1 MITLQTKKQLDMN
14 RFFMHA
20 CAFLLLLEW
29 LRPLIGIT
37 NVGRLDIFVIF
48 IGICFTLSFFQ
59 TKWQIP
65 IKIITILFIIHFLYY
80 KNAFINPSW
89 LTKFFTDIYQ
99 NSSLLFQGNL
109 LDISPVF
116 PTLLFFLSFWFLSA
130 FISFWMI
137 HKKRGL
143 LFLTLTIIYI
153 TVFHNLHLYN
163 ANFAIIRTVVIGF
176 FLLSLLRIERIKEME
191 HLQNYAR
198 EISKLLRPLTIF
210 IVLSATIAYLAP
222 KFGPQWPNPMD
233 FLKFNTSEASK
244 QQDVSKIGYGL
255 DDSRLGGPFK
265 ADPTIVFTA
274 ATPNKQYW
282 RVETKDF
289 YTGKGWEVSENQK
302 KVSFKHKNDVLSW
315 YEQNTKTET
324 TKATITMQKRYPHL
338 TYPAGLVSV
347 EASSE
352 NVSYSV
358 DTFSE
363 KIYTMDGDSST
374 TLHSYKVTYEVP
386 EFSIESLKAVKM
398 NEGQETNPYFMTK
411 YTQLPESLPQR
422 VKDLASSLTKDKD
435 NRYDKVLAIE
445 NYFTD
450 HSFVYETMNVSFPAK
465 NQDYVD
471 QFLFDT
477 KSGYCNNFSTSM
489 IVLLRSA
496 GIPARWIKGYS
507 EGTLDN
513 TLVGAEGEDVYKVA
527 NDNAHSW
534 VEVYFPEYGWIPF
547 EPTKGFTNP
556 YNFINN
562 TPAPTIQ
569 NSEETNSQNAQM
581 HQRNNEAKL
590 KNLIEDT
597 EETPTK
603 KITNSKNKF
612 SWWYVFLSTIPI
624 SIIGY
629 TLFATRMKWITFFI
643 ILFYKYRKDDAVFT
657 KAYNALLKHFARI
670 GIQRGKSQT
679 FREYALHVDT
689 LYNSNDMQQ
698 LTFSYEN
705 AMYQKGQSAAEWEK
719 SVHLWEVLMKKAAS
733 PPKSND
739 FHSAI

>member
-1 MITLQTKKQLDMN
+1 
-14 RFFMHA
+14 MHA
-20 CAFLLLLEW
+20 CVFLLLLEW

-37 NVGRLDIFVIF
+37 NVGRLDIFVTF
-48 IGICFTLSFFQ
+48 IGICFALSFFQ
-59 TKWQIP
+59 TRWQIP
-65 IKIITILFIIHFLYY
+65 IKIVTVLFIIHSLYY

-89 LTKFFTDIYQ
+89 LTTFFSDMSR
-99 NSSLLFQGNL
+99 NSSLFFQGNL

-116 PTLLFFLSFWFLSA
+116 PTVLFFLSFWFLSS
-130 FISFWMI
+130 FTSFWII
-137 HKKRGL
+137 HKKRGF
-143 LFLTLTIIYI
+143 LFLVLTIIYI
-153 TVFHNLHLYN
+153 ATFHNLYLYN
-163 ANFAIIRTVVIGF
+163 ANYAIIRTVVIGF
-176 FLLSLLRIERIKEME
+176 FMLSLLQVERIKERE

-210 IVLSATIAYLAP
+210 IVFLATIAYFAP

-244 QQDVSKIGYGL
+244 EQKVSTIGYGL

-274 ATPNKQYW
+274 RTQNKHYW

-289 YTGKGWEVSENQK
+289 YTGKGWEISENSK
-302 KVSFKHKNDVLSW
+302 KISFKNKNDVVSW

-324 TKATITMQKRYPHL
+324 TEATITMQKSYPHL

-347 EASSE
+347 EASSD
-352 NVSYSV
+352 VSYSV
-358 DTFSE
+358 DPFSE
-363 KIYTMDGDSST
+363 KIYTMNEDSST
-374 TLHSYKVTYEVP
+374 TLHSYKVTYEIP
-386 EFSIESLKAVKM
+386 EFSIENLKAVKT

-422 VKDLASSLTKDKD
+422 VKDLAVNLTNDKD

-450 HSFVYETMNVSFPAK
+450 NSFTYESTNVLFPAK
-465 NQDYVD
+465 SQDYVD

-496 GIPARWIKGYS
+496 GIPARWVKGYT

-513 TLVGAEGEDVYKVA
+513 TLASAEGADVYTIT

-534 VEVYFPEYGWIPF
+534 VEVYFPGYGWIPF

-562 TPAPTIQ
+562 TPAPISQ
-569 NSEETNSQNAQM
+569 NSEANNSNNTQIQ
-581 HQRNNEAKL
+581 QRNNEARL
-590 KNLIEDT
+590 KSLIKNT
-597 EETPTK
+597 EEASTK
-603 KITNSKNKF
+603 KVTNSKTSF
-612 SWWYVFLSTIPI
+612 SWWYVFLSTILI

-629 TLFATRMKWITFFI
+629 ILFTTRMNWMTFLI
-643 ILFYKYRKDDAVFT
+643 IHFYKYRKNDAV
-657 KAYNALLKHFARI
+657 
-670 GIQRGKSQT
+670 
-679 FREYALHVDT
+679 
-689 LYNSNDMQQ
+689 
-698 LTFSYEN
+698 
-705 AMYQKGQSAAEWEK
+705 YQK
-719 SVHLWEVLMKKAAS
+719 AS
-733 PPKSND
+733 MH
-739 FHSAI
+739 F

>member
-1 MITLQTKKQLDMN
+1 MTTLQTKYKWDMS

-20 CAFLLLLEW
+20 CAFLLLLES

-37 NVGRLDIFVIF
+37 NVGRLDVFVIF

-89 LTKFFTDIYQ
+89 LTKLFYDISR

-143 LFLTLTIIYI
+143 LFLILTIIYI

-163 ANFAIIRTVVIGF
+163 ANYAIIRTVVIGF
-176 FLLSLLRIERIKEME
+176 FMLSLLRIERIKEME

-210 IVLSATIAYLAP
+210 IVLSATIAYFAP

-244 QQDVSKIGYGL
+244 KQEVSKIGYGL
-255 DDSRLGGPFK
+255 DDSQLGGPFK

-274 ATPNKQYW
+274 VTKNKQYW

-289 YTGKGWEVSENQK
+289 YTGKGWEISENQK
-302 KVSFKHKNDVLSW
+302 KVSFKNKNDVVSW
-315 YEQNTKTET
+315 YEQNTKTEKT
-324 TKATITMQKRYPHL
+324 EATITMQKSYPHL

-347 EASSE
+347 EASTD
-352 NVSYSV
+352 VSYSV
-358 DTFSE
+358 DPFSE
-363 KIYTMDGDSST
+363 KIYTMHGDSST
-374 TLHSYKVTYEVP
+374 TVNSYKVTYEIP
-386 EFSIESLKAVKM
+386 EFSIENLKAVKA
-398 NEGQETNPYFMTK
+398 NESHETNPYFMAK

-422 VKDLASSLTKDKD
+422 VRDLAVNLTNDKD
-435 NRYDKVLAIE
+435 NRYDKVLAIKD
-445 NYFTD
+445 YFTD
-450 HSFVYETMNVSFPAK
+450 NSFIYETTNVLFPAK
-465 NQDYVD
+465 KQDYVD

-496 GIPARWIKGYS
+496 GIPARWVKGYT

-513 TLVGAEGEDVYKVA
+513 TLVGAEGEDVYKIT

-534 VEVYFPEYGWIPF
+534 VEVYFPGYGWIPF

-556 YNFINN
+556 YNFTNN

-569 NSEETNSQNAQM
+569 NSEEINSQNVQT

-590 KNLIEDT
+590 KSLIEDT
-597 EETPTK
+597 EEAPTK
-603 KITNSKNKF
+603 KITNSKNGF
-612 SWWYVFLSTIPI
+612 SWWYVFLSMIPI

-629 TLFATRMKWITFFI
+629 ILFTTRMKWITFFI
-643 ILFYKYRKDDAVFT
+643 ILFYKYRKDVAVYN
-657 KAYNALLKHFARI
+657 KAYSALLKQFARI
-670 GIQRGKSQT
+670 GIPRGESQT
-679 FREYALHVDT
+679 FREYALHIDT
-689 LYNSNDMQQ
+689 LYNSADMQQ

-705 AMYQKGQSAAEWEK
+705 AIYQKGQASVEWEK
-719 SVHLWEVLMKKAAS
+719 SVHLWEILMKKAAS

>member
-1 MITLQTKKQLDMN
+1 MTTLQTKYKWDMI
-14 RFFMHA
+14 RFLLHA

-29 LRPLIGIT
+29 IRPVIGIT

-89 LTKFFTDIYQ
+89 LTKLFYDISR

-116 PTLLFFLSFWFLSA
+116 PTLLFFLSFWFLSS

-143 LFLTLTIIYI
+143 LFLILTIIYI
-153 TVFHNLHLYN
+153 TAFHNLHVYN
-163 ANFAIIRTVVIGF
+163 ANHAIIRTVVIGF
-176 FLLSLLRIERIKEME
+176 FMLSLIRIERIKESE

-198 EISKLLRPLTIF
+198 EISKLLKPLSVF
-210 IVLSATIAYLAP
+210 IVLSATIAYFAP

-233 FLKFNTSEASK
+233 FLQFNTSEASK
-244 QQDVSKIGYGL
+244 QQEVSKIGYGL

-274 ATPNKQYW
+274 ATQNKQYW

-302 KVSFKHKNDVLSW
+302 KVTFKNKNDVVSW

-324 TKATITMQKRYPHL
+324 TKATITMQKSYPHL

-347 EASSE
+347 EASSD
-352 NVSYSV
+352 VSYSV
-358 DTFSE
+358 DPFSE

-374 TLHSYKVTYEVP
+374 TLNSYKVTYEVP
-386 EFSIESLKAVKM
+386 EFSIENLKAVKT
-398 NEGQETNPYFMTK
+398 NEGQESNPYFMTK
-411 YTQLPESLPQR
+411 YTQLPEALPQR
-422 VKDLASSLTKDKD
+422 VRDLASSLTKDKD
-435 NRYDKVLAIE
+435 TRYDKVLAIE

-450 HSFVYETMNVSFPAK
+450 HSFVYETTNVSFPAQ

-496 GIPARWIKGYS
+496 GIPARWVKGYT

-513 TLVGAEGEDVYKVA
+513 TLVGAEGEDVYKIA

-534 VEVYFPEYGWIPF
+534 VEVYFPGYGWIPF

-562 TPAPTIQ
+562 TPAPTLQ

-590 KNLIEDT
+590 KSLIEDT
-597 EETPTK
+597 EETPTN
-603 KITNSKNKF
+603 KITNAKNKF

-643 ILFYKYRKDDAVFT
+643 ILYYKYRKDDAVFT
-657 KAYNALLKHFARI
+657 KAYNALLKQFARI
-670 GIQRGKSQT
+670 GIQRGESQT

-689 LYNSNDMQQ
+689 LYNSADMQQ

-705 AMYQKGQSAAEWEK
+705 AMYQKGQAAVEWKK

-739 FHSAI
+739 FHSVI

>member
-1 MITLQTKKQLDMN
+1 MMILQAKYKWDTN

-20 CAFLLLLEW
+20 CVFLLLLEW

-37 NVGRLDIFVIF
+37 NVGRLDIFVTF
-48 IGICFTLSFFQ
+48 IGICFALSFFQ
-59 TKWQIP
+59 TRWQIP
-65 IKIITILFIIHFLYY
+65 IKIVTVLFIIHSLYY

-89 LTKFFTDIYQ
+89 LTTFFSDMFR
-99 NSSLLFQGNL
+99 NSSLFFQGNL

-116 PTLLFFLSFWFLSA
+116 PTVLFFLSFWFLSS
-130 FISFWMI
+130 FTSFWII
-137 HKKRGL
+137 HKKRGF
-143 LFLTLTIIYI
+143 LFLVLTIIYI
-153 TVFHNLHLYN
+153 ATFHNLHLYN
-163 ANFAIIRTVVIGF
+163 ANYAIIRTVVIGF
-176 FLLSLLRIERIKEME
+176 FMLSLLQVERIKERE

-210 IVLSATIAYLAP
+210 IVLLATIAYFAP

-244 QQDVSKIGYGL
+244 EQQISTIGYGL

-274 ATPNKQYW
+274 RTQNKQYW

-289 YTGKGWEVSENQK
+289 YTGKGWGISENPK
-302 KVSFKHKNDVLSW
+302 KVSFKNKNDVVSW

-324 TKATITMQKRYPHL
+324 TEATITMQKSYPHL

-347 EASSE
+347 EAASD
-352 NVSYSV
+352 VSYSV
-358 DTFSE
+358 DPFSE
-363 KIYTMDGDSST
+363 KIYTMNGDSST
-374 TLHSYKVTYEVP
+374 TLHSYKVTYEIP
-386 EFSIESLKAVKM
+386 KFSIENLKAVKT

-422 VKDLASSLTKDKD
+422 VKDLAANLTNDKD

-450 HSFVYETMNVSFPAK
+450 NSFTYESTNVLFPAK
-465 NQDYVD
+465 SQDYVD

-496 GIPARWIKGYS
+496 GIPARWVKGYT

-513 TLVGAEGEDVYKVA
+513 TLASAEGEDVYTIT

-534 VEVYFPEYGWIPF
+534 VEVYFPGYGWIPF

-562 TPAPTIQ
+562 TPAPISQ
-569 NSEETNSQNAQM
+569 NSEANNSNNTQIQ
-581 HQRNNEAKL
+581 QRNNEAKL
-590 KNLIEDT
+590 KSLIENT
-597 EETPTK
+597 EEASTK
-603 KITNSKNKF
+603 KVTNSQTSF
-612 SWWYVFLSTIPI
+612 SWWYVFLSTILI
-624 SIIGY
+624 SIMGY
-629 TLFATRMKWITFFI
+629 ILFTTRMIWRTFLI
-643 ILFYKYRKDDAVFT
+643 IHFYKYRKDDAVYQ
-657 KAYNALLKHFARI
+657 KAYGALLKQFARI
-670 GIQRGKSQT
+670 GMPRGESQT
-679 FREYALHVDT
+679 FREYALHIDT
-689 LYNSNDMQQ
+689 LYNSADMQQ
-698 LTFSYEN
+698 LTASYEN
-705 AMYQKGQSAAEWEK
+705 AMYKQGQVAAEWKK

-733 PPKSND
+733 LPKSD
-739 FHSAI
+739 GFDTVI

>member
-1 MITLQTKKQLDMN
+1 MITLRTKYKWDMS
-14 RFFMHA
+14 RFFMHV

-59 TKWQIP
+59 TRWQIP
-65 IKIITILFIIHFLYY
+65 IKIVTILFIIHFLYY

-89 LTKFFTDIYQ
+89 LTKFSADISR
-99 NSSLLFQGNL
+99 NSSLFFQGNL

-143 LFLTLTIIYI
+143 LFLILTIIYI
-153 TVFHNLHLYN
+153 TIFHNLHLYN
-163 ANFAIIRTVVIGF
+163 ANYAIIRTVVIGF
-176 FLLSLLRIERIKEME
+176 FMLSLLRIERIREME
-191 HLQNYAR
+191 HLQNFAR

-210 IVLSATIAYLAP
+210 IVLSATIAYFAP

-244 QQDVSKIGYGL
+244 EQEVSKIGYGL
-255 DDSRLGGPFK
+255 DDSQLGGPFK
-265 ADPTIVFTA
+265 PDNTIIFTA
-274 ATPNKQYW
+274 QTQNKQYW

-289 YTGKGWEVSENQK
+289 YTGKGWDVSENRK
-302 KVSFKHKNDVLSW
+302 KVSFKNKNDVVSW
-315 YEQNTKTET
+315 YEPNTKTEIT
-324 TKATITMQKRYPHL
+324 EATITMQKSYPHL

-347 EASSE
+347 EASSD
-352 NVSYSV
+352 VSYSV
-358 DTFSE
+358 DPFSE
-363 KIYTMDGDSST
+363 KIYTMHGDSST
-374 TLHSYKVTYEVP
+374 TLNSYKVTYEVP
-386 EFSIESLKAVKM
+386 EFSIENLKSVKT
-398 NEGQETNPYFMTK
+398 NEGHETSPYFMTK

-422 VKDLASSLTKDKD
+422 VKDLAVNLTNDKD

-450 HSFVYETMNVSFPAK
+450 NSFVYETMNVLYPAK

-496 GIPARWIKGYS
+496 RIPARWVKGFT
-507 EGTLDN
+507 EGTLEN
-513 TLVGAEGEDVYKVA
+513 TLASTESENVYTIA
-527 NDNAHSW
+527 NNNAHSW
-534 VEVYFPEYGWIPF
+534 VEVYFPGYGWIPF

-556 YNFINN
+556 YNFTNN
-562 TPAPTIQ
+562 TPAST
-569 NSEETNSQNAQM
+569 SQNNEVNNSNNEPI

-590 KNLIEDT
+590 KSLIENT
-597 EETPTK
+597 EEASTK
-603 KITNSKNKF
+603 KITNSKNDF

-629 TLFATRMKWITFFI
+629 ILFTTKMKWITFFI
-643 ILFYKYRKDDAVFT
+643 ILFYKYRKDDAVYQ
-657 KAYNALLKHFARI
+657 KAYGTLLNQFARI
-670 GIQRGKSQT
+670 GIPRGESQT
-679 FREYALHVDT
+679 FREYALHIDT
-689 LYNSNDMQQ
+689 LYNSADMQQ

-705 AMYQKGQSAAEWEK
+705 AMYQKEQAAAEWK
-719 SVHLWEVLMKKAAS
+719 TSVHLWEVLMKKAAS
-733 PPKSND
+733 LPKSND
-739 FHSAI
+739 YDRVI

>member
-1 MITLQTKKQLDMN
+1 MITLQTKYKWDTN

-20 CAFLLLLEW
+20 CVFLLLLEW

-37 NVGRLDIFVIF
+37 NVGRLDIFVTF
-48 IGICFTLSFFQ
+48 IGICFALSFFQ
-59 TKWQIP
+59 TRWQIP
-65 IKIITILFIIHFLYY
+65 IKIVTVLFIIHSLYY

-89 LTKFFTDIYQ
+89 LTTFFSDMSR
-99 NSSLLFQGNL
+99 NSSLFFQGNL

-116 PTLLFFLSFWFLSA
+116 PTVLFFLSFWFLSS
-130 FISFWMI
+130 FTSFWII
-137 HKKRGL
+137 HKKRGF
-143 LFLTLTIIYI
+143 LFLVLTIIYI
-153 TVFHNLHLYN
+153 ATFHNLHLYN
-163 ANFAIIRTVVIGF
+163 ANYAIIRTVVIGF
-176 FLLSLLRIERIKEME
+176 FMLSLLQVERIKERE

-210 IVLSATIAYLAP
+210 IVLLATIAYFAP

-244 QQDVSKIGYGL
+244 EQKVSTIGYGL

-274 ATPNKQYW
+274 RTQNKHYW

-289 YTGKGWEVSENQK
+289 YTGKGWGISENPK
-302 KVSFKHKNDVLSW
+302 KISFKNKNDVVSW

-324 TKATITMQKRYPHL
+324 TEATITMQKSYPHL

-347 EASSE
+347 EASSD
-352 NVSYSV
+352 VSYSV
-358 DTFSE
+358 DPFSE
-363 KIYTMDGDSST
+363 KIYTMNEDSST
-374 TLHSYKVTYEVP
+374 TLHSYKVTYEIP
-386 EFSIESLKAVKM
+386 EFSIENLKAVKT
-398 NEGQETNPYFMTK
+398 NEDQETNPYFMTK

-422 VKDLASSLTKDKD
+422 VKDLAVNLTNDKD

-450 HSFVYETMNVSFPAK
+450 NSFTYESTNVLFPAK
-465 NQDYVD
+465 SQDYVD

-496 GIPARWIKGYS
+496 GIPARWVKGYT

-513 TLVGAEGEDVYKVA
+513 TLASAEGADVYTIT

-534 VEVYFPEYGWIPF
+534 VEVYFPGYGWIPF

-556 YNFINN
+556 YNVINN
-562 TPAPTIQ
+562 TPAPISQ
-569 NSEETNSQNAQM
+569 NSEANNSNNEQIQ
-581 HQRNNEAKL
+581 QRNNEAKL
-590 KNLIEDT
+590 KSLIENT
-597 EETPTK
+597 EEASTK
-603 KITNSKNKF
+603 KVTNSKTSF
-612 SWWYVFLSTIPI
+612 SWWYVFLSTILI

-629 TLFATRMKWITFFI
+629 ILFTTRMNWMTFLI
-643 ILFYKYRKDDAVFT
+643 IHFYKYRKNDAVYQ
-657 KAYNALLKHFARI
+657 KAYGALLKQFARI
-670 GIQRGKSQT
+670 GIPRSESQT
-679 FREYALHVDT
+679 FREYALHIDT
-689 LYNSNDMQQ
+689 LYNSADMQQ
-698 LTFSYEN
+698 LTASYEN
-705 AMYQKGQSAAEWEK
+705 AMYKQEQAAEEWKK

-733 PPKSND
+733 LPKSD
-739 FHSAI
+739 GFDTVI

>member
-1 MITLQTKKQLDMN
+1 MITLQTKYKWDMS

-59 TKWQIP
+59 TRWQIP
-65 IKIITILFIIHFLYY
+65 IKIVTILFIIHFLYY

-89 LTKFFTDIYQ
+89 LTKFFADISR
-99 NSSLLFQGNL
+99 NSSLFFQGDL

-116 PTLLFFLSFWFLSA
+116 PTLLFFLSFWFLSS
-130 FISFWMI
+130 FSSFWVI

-143 LFLTLTIIYI
+143 LFLAMTIIYI
-153 TVFHNLHLYN
+153 TTFHNLHLYN
-163 ANFAIIRTVVIGF
+163 ANYAIIRTVVIGF
-176 FLLSLLRIERIKEME
+176 FILSLLQIERIKKME

-198 EISKLLRPLTIF
+198 AISKLLRPLTIF
-210 IVLSATIAYLAP
+210 IVLSATIAYFAP

-244 QQDVSKIGYGL
+244 EQAVSKIGYGL
-255 DDSRLGGPFK
+255 DDSQLGGPFK
-265 ADPTIVFTA
+265 PDNTIIFTA
-274 ATPNKQYW
+274 QTQNKQYW

-289 YTGKGWEVSENQK
+289 YTGKGWDVSENRK
-302 KVSFKHKNDVLSW
+302 KVSFKNKNDVVSW
-315 YEQNTKTET
+315 YEPNTKTEIT
-324 TKATITMQKRYPHL
+324 EATITMQKSYPHL

-347 EASSE
+347 EASSD
-352 NVSYSV
+352 VSYSV
-358 DTFSE
+358 DPFSE
-363 KIYTMDGDSST
+363 KIYTMHEDSST
-374 TLHSYKVTYEVP
+374 TLNSYKVTYEVP
-386 EFSIESLKAVKM
+386 EFSIENLKSVKT
-398 NEGQETNPYFMTK
+398 NEGHETSPYFMTK

-422 VKDLASSLTKDKD
+422 VKDLAVNLTNDKD

-450 HSFVYETMNVSFPAK
+450 NSFVYETMNVLYPAK

-496 GIPARWIKGYS
+496 GIPARWVKGFT
-507 EGTLDN
+507 EGTLEN
-513 TLVGAEGEDVYKVA
+513 TLASAEGENVYTIA
-527 NDNAHSW
+527 NNNAHSW
-534 VEVYFPEYGWIPF
+534 VEVYFPGYGWIPF

-556 YNFINN
+556 YNFTNN
-562 TPAPTIQ
+562 TPAST
-569 NSEETNSQNAQM
+569 SQNNEVNNSNNEPI

-590 KNLIEDT
+590 KSLIENT
-597 EETPTK
+597 EEASTK
-603 KITNSKNKF
+603 KITNSKNDF

-629 TLFATRMKWITFFI
+629 ILFTTRMKWITFFI
-643 ILFYKYRKDDAVFT
+643 ILFYKYRKDDAVYQ
-657 KAYNALLKHFARI
+657 KAYGALLKQFARI
-670 GIQRGKSQT
+670 GIPRGESQT
-679 FREYALHVDT
+679 FREYALHIDT
-689 LYNSNDMQQ
+689 LYNSADMQQ

-705 AMYQKGQSAAEWEK
+705 AMYQKEQAAAAWK
-719 SVHLWEVLMKKAAS
+719 TSVHLWEVLMKKAAS
-733 PPKSND
+733 LPKSND
-739 FHSAI
+739 YDRVI

>member
-1 MITLQTKKQLDMN
+1 MITLQAKKQWDMT

-29 LRPLIGIT
+29 LRPLVGIT
-37 NVGRLDIFVIF
+37 NVGRLDVFVIF

-59 TKWQIP
+59 IKWQIP
-65 IKIITILFIIHFLYY
+65 IKIVTILFIIHFLYY

-89 LTKFFTDIYQ
+89 LTKFFTDISR

-143 LFLTLTIIYI
+143 LFLILTIIYI
-153 TVFHNLHLYN
+153 TIFHNLHLYN
-163 ANFAIIRTVVIGF
+163 ANYAIIRTVVIGF
-176 FLLSLLRIERIKEME
+176 FMLSLLRIERIKEME
-191 HLQNYAR
+191 HLQNFAR

-210 IVLSATIAYLAP
+210 IVLSATIAYFAP

-244 QQDVSKIGYGL
+244 KQEVSKIGYGL

-274 ATPNKQYW
+274 QTQNKQYW

-289 YTGKGWEVSENQK
+289 YTGKGWEVSENQNK
-302 KVSFKHKNDVLSW
+302 ISFKNKNDVVSW

-324 TKATITMQKRYPHL
+324 TKATINMQKSYPHL

-347 EASSE
+347 EASS

-358 DTFSE
+358 DPFSE
-363 KIYTMDGDSST
+363 KIYTMNGDSST

-386 EFSIESLKAVKM
+386 EFSIENLKAVKT
-398 NEGQETNPYFMTK
+398 NEGQETNPYFITK

-422 VKDLASSLTKDKD
+422 VRDLAVNLTNDKD

-450 HSFVYETMNVSFPAK
+450 HSFVYETMNVLFPAK

-496 GIPARWIKGYS
+496 GIPARWVKGYT

-513 TLVGAEGEDVYKVA
+513 TLVGAEGEDVYKIA

-534 VEVYFPEYGWIPF
+534 VEVYFPGYGWIPF

-556 YNFINN
+556 YNFTNN
-562 TPAPTIQ
+562 TPAPTLQ
-569 NSEETNSQNAQM
+569 NSEETKSQNAQM
-581 HQRNNEAKL
+581 HKRNNEAKL
-590 KNLIEDT
+590 KSLMEDT
-597 EETPTK
+597 EDAPTK
-603 KITNSKNKF
+603 KLTNSKNGL
-612 SWWYVFLSTIPI
+612 SWWYVFLSTILI

-629 TLFATRMKWITFFI
+629 ILFATRMKWITFFI
-643 ILFYKYRKDDAVFT
+643 ILFYKYRKDDAVYS
-657 KAYNALLKHFARI
+657 KAYGALLKQFGRI
-670 GIQRGKSQT
+670 GIPRGESQT
-679 FREYALHVDT
+679 FREYALHIDT
-689 LYNSNDMQQ
+689 LYNSADMQQ

-705 AMYQKGQSAAEWEK
+705 AMYQKGQAVAEWKK
-719 SVHLWEVLMKKAAS
+719 SVHLWEIIMKKAAS

>member
-1 MITLQTKKQLDMN
+1 MITLRTKYKWDMN
-14 RFFMHA
+14 RFFMHV
-20 CAFLLLLEW
+20 CALLLLLEW

-59 TKWQIP
+59 TRWQVP
-65 IKIITILFIIHFLYY
+65 IKIVTILFIIHFLYY

-89 LTKFFTDIYQ
+89 LTKFFSDISR

-116 PTLLFFLSFWFLSA
+116 PTLLFFLSFWFLSS

-143 LFLTLTIIYI
+143 LFLILTIIYI
-153 TVFHNLHLYN
+153 ITFHNLHLYN
-163 ANFAIIRTVVIGF
+163 ANYAIIRTVVIGF
-176 FLLSLLRIERIKEME
+176 FMLSLLQIERIKEME

-210 IVLSATIAYLAP
+210 IVLSATIAYFAP

-233 FLKFNTSEASK
+233 LLKFNTSEASK
-244 QQDVSKIGYGL
+244 EQEVSKIGYGL
-255 DDSRLGGPFK
+255 DDSQLGGPFK
-265 ADPTIVFTA
+265 PDNTIIFTA
-274 ATPNKQYW
+274 QTQNKQYW

-289 YTGKGWEVSENQK
+289 YTGKGWDVSENRK
-302 KVSFKHKNDVLSW
+302 KVSFKNKNDVVSW
-315 YEQNTKTET
+315 YEPNTKTEIT
-324 TKATITMQKRYPHL
+324 EATITMQKSYPHL

-347 EASSE
+347 EASSD
-352 NVSYSV
+352 VSYSV
-358 DTFSE
+358 DPFSE
-363 KIYTMDGDSST
+363 KIYTMHGDSST
-374 TLHSYKVTYEVP
+374 TLNSYRVTYEIP
-386 EFSIESLKAVKM
+386 EFSIENLKSVKT
-398 NEGQETNPYFMTK
+398 NEGHETSPYFMTK

-422 VKDLASSLTKDKD
+422 VKDLAVNLTNDKD

-450 HSFVYETMNVSFPAK
+450 NSFVYETMNVLYPAK

-496 GIPARWIKGYS
+496 GIPARWVKGFT
-507 EGTLDN
+507 EGTLEN
-513 TLVGAEGEDVYKVA
+513 TLASTEGENVYTIA
-527 NDNAHSW
+527 NNNAHSW
-534 VEVYFPEYGWIPF
+534 VEVYFPGYGWIPF

-556 YNFINN
+556 YNFTNN
-562 TPAPTIQ
+562 TPAPTLQ
-569 NSEETNSQNAQM
+569 NSEETNSQNAQI

-590 KNLIEDT
+590 KSLIEDT
-597 EETPTK
+597 EEAPTK
-603 KITNSKNKF
+603 KITNSKKGF
-612 SWWYVFLSTIPI
+612 SWWYVFLSMIPI

-629 TLFATRMKWITFFI
+629 ILFTTRMKWITFFI
-643 ILFYKYRKDDAVFT
+643 ILFYKYRNDDAVYL
-657 KAYNALLKHFARI
+657 KAYGALLKQFARI
-670 GIQRGKSQT
+670 GIPRGESQT
-679 FREYALHVDT
+679 FREYALHIDT
-689 LYNSNDMQQ
+689 LYNSADMQQ

-705 AMYQKGQSAAEWEK
+705 AMYQKEQAAAEWK
-719 SVHLWEVLMKKAAS
+719 TSVHLWEVLMKKAAS
-733 PPKSND
+733 LPKSND
-739 FHSAI
+739 YDRVI

>member
-1 MITLQTKKQLDMN
+1 MMILQAKYKWDTN

-20 CAFLLLLEW
+20 CVFLLLLEW

-37 NVGRLDIFVIF
+37 NVGRLDIFVTF
-48 IGICFTLSFFQ
+48 IGICFALSCFQ
-59 TKWQIP
+59 TRWQIP
-65 IKIITILFIIHFLYY
+65 IKIVTVLFIIHSLYY

-89 LTKFFTDIYQ
+89 LTTFFSDMFR
-99 NSSLLFQGNL
+99 NSSLFFQGNL

-116 PTLLFFLSFWFLSA
+116 PTVLFFLSFWFLSS
-130 FISFWMI
+130 FTSFWII
-137 HKKRGL
+137 HKKRGF
-143 LFLTLTIIYI
+143 LFLVLTIIYI
-153 TVFHNLHLYN
+153 ATFHNLHLYN
-163 ANFAIIRTVVIGF
+163 ANYAIIRTVVIGF
-176 FLLSLLRIERIKEME
+176 FMLSLLQVERIKERE

-210 IVLSATIAYLAP
+210 IVLLATIAYFAP

-244 QQDVSKIGYGL
+244 EQKVSTIGYGL

-274 ATPNKQYW
+274 RTQNKQYW

-289 YTGKGWEVSENQK
+289 YTGKGWGISENPK
-302 KVSFKHKNDVLSW
+302 KISFKNKNDVVSW
-315 YEQNTKTET
+315 YEQNTKTKT
-324 TKATITMQKRYPHL
+324 TEATITMQKSYPHL

-347 EASSE
+347 EAASD
-352 NVSYSV
+352 VSYSV
-358 DTFSE
+358 DPFSE
-363 KIYTMDGDSST
+363 KIYTMNGDSST
-374 TLHSYKVTYEVP
+374 TLHSYKVTYEIP
-386 EFSIESLKAVKM
+386 EFSIENLKAVKT

-411 YTQLPESLPQR
+411 YTQLPKSLPQR
-422 VKDLASSLTKDKD
+422 VKDLAVNLTNDKD

-450 HSFVYETMNVSFPAK
+450 NSFTYESTNVLFPAK
-465 NQDYVD
+465 SQDYVD

-496 GIPARWIKGYS
+496 GIPARWVKGYT

-513 TLVGAEGEDVYKVA
+513 TLASAEGEDVYTIT

-534 VEVYFPEYGWIPF
+534 VEVYFPGYGWIPF

-562 TPAPTIQ
+562 TPAPISQ
-569 NSEETNSQNAQM
+569 NSEANNSNNTQIQ
-581 HQRNNEAKL
+581 QRNNEAKL
-590 KNLIEDT
+590 KSLIKNT
-597 EETPTK
+597 EEASTK
-603 KITNSKNKF
+603 KVTNSKTSL
-612 SWWYVFLSTIPI
+612 SWWYVFLSTILI
-624 SIIGY
+624 SIMGY
-629 TLFATRMKWITFFI
+629 ILFTTRMIWRTFLI
-643 ILFYKYRKDDAVFT
+643 IHFYKYRKDDAVYQ
-657 KAYNALLKHFARI
+657 KAYGALLKQFARI
-670 GIQRGKSQT
+670 GMPRGESQT
-679 FREYALHVDT
+679 FREYALHIDT
-689 LYNSNDMQQ
+689 LYNSADMQQ
-698 LTFSYEN
+698 LTASYEN
-705 AMYQKGQSAAEWEK
+705 AMYKQGQVAAEWKK

-733 PPKSND
+733 LPKSD
-739 FHSAI
+739 GFDTVI

>member
-1 MITLQTKKQLDMN
+1 MITLQTKYKWDTN

-20 CAFLLLLEW
+20 CVFLLLLEW

-37 NVGRLDIFVIF
+37 NVGRLDIFVTF
-48 IGICFTLSFFQ
+48 IGICFALSFFQ
-59 TKWQIP
+59 TRWQIP
-65 IKIITILFIIHFLYY
+65 IKIVTVLFIIHSLYY

-89 LTKFFTDIYQ
+89 LTTFFSDMSR
-99 NSSLLFQGNL
+99 NSSLFFQGNL

-116 PTLLFFLSFWFLSA
+116 PTVLFFLSFWFLSS
-130 FISFWMI
+130 FTSFWII
-137 HKKRGL
+137 HKKRGF
-143 LFLTLTIIYI
+143 LFLVLTIIYI
-153 TVFHNLHLYN
+153 ATFHNLHLYN
-163 ANFAIIRTVVIGF
+163 ANYAIIRTVVIGF
-176 FLLSLLRIERIKEME
+176 FMLSLLQVERIKERE

-210 IVLSATIAYLAP
+210 IVLLVTIAYFAP

-244 QQDVSKIGYGL
+244 EQKVSTIGYGL
-255 DDSRLGGPFK
+255 DDSRLGGPFQ

-274 ATPNKQYW
+274 RTQNKHYW

-289 YTGKGWEVSENQK
+289 YTGKGWEISENPK
-302 KVSFKHKNDVLSW
+302 KISFKNKNDIVSW

-324 TKATITMQKRYPHL
+324 TEATITMQKSYPHL

-347 EASSE
+347 EASSD
-352 NVSYSV
+352 VSYSV
-358 DTFSE
+358 DPFSE
-363 KIYTMDGDSST
+363 KIYTMNEDSST
-374 TLHSYKVTYEVP
+374 TLHSYKVTYEIP
-386 EFSIESLKAVKM
+386 EFSIENLKAVKT

-422 VKDLASSLTKDKD
+422 VKDLAVNLTNDKD

-450 HSFVYETMNVSFPAK
+450 NSFTYESTNVLFPAK
-465 NQDYVD
+465 SQDYVD

-496 GIPARWIKGYS
+496 GIPARWVKGYT

-513 TLVGAEGEDVYKVA
+513 TLASAEGADVYTIT

-534 VEVYFPEYGWIPF
+534 VKVYFPGYGWIPF

-562 TPAPTIQ
+562 TPAPISQ
-569 NSEETNSQNAQM
+569 NSEANNSNNVQIQ
-581 HQRNNEAKL
+581 QRNNEAKL
-590 KNLIEDT
+590 KSLIENT
-597 EETPTK
+597 EEASTK
-603 KITNSKNKF
+603 KVTNSKTSF
-612 SWWYVFLSTIPI
+612 SWWYVFLSTILI

-629 TLFATRMKWITFFI
+629 ILFTTRMNWMTFLI
-643 ILFYKYRKDDAVFT
+643 IHFYKYRKNDAVYQ
-657 KAYNALLKHFARI
+657 KAYGALLKQFARI
-670 GIQRGKSQT
+670 GIPRSESQT
-679 FREYALHVDT
+679 FREYALHIDT
-689 LYNSNDMQQ
+689 LYNSADMQQ
-698 LTFSYEN
+698 LTASYEN
-705 AMYQKGQSAAEWEK
+705 AMYKREQAAEEWKK

-733 PPKSND
+733 LPKSD
-739 FHSAI
+739 GFDTVI

>member
-1 MITLQTKKQLDMN
+1 MITLQAKYKWDTNK
-14 RFFMHA
+14 FFMHA
-20 CAFLLLLEW
+20 CVFLLLLEW
-29 LRPLIGIT
+29 IRPLIGIT
-37 NVGRLDIFVIF
+37 NVGRLDIFVTF
-48 IGICFTLSFFQ
+48 IGICFALSFFQ
-59 TKWQIP
+59 TRWQIP
-65 IKIITILFIIHFLYY
+65 IKIVTVLFIIHSLYY

-89 LTKFFTDIYQ
+89 LTTLFSDMSR
-99 NSSLLFQGNL
+99 NSSLFFQGNL

-116 PTLLFFLSFWFLSA
+116 PTVLFFLSFWFLSS
-130 FISFWMI
+130 FTSFWII
-137 HKKRGL
+137 HKKRGF
-143 LFLTLTIIYI
+143 LFLVLTIIYI
-153 TVFHNLHLYN
+153 ATFHNLHLYN
-163 ANFAIIRTVVIGF
+163 ANYAIIRTVVIGF
-176 FLLSLLRIERIKEME
+176 FMLSLLQVERIKERE

-210 IVLSATIAYLAP
+210 IVLLATIAYFAP

-244 QQDVSKIGYGL
+244 EQKVSTIGYGL

-274 ATPNKQYW
+274 RTQNKQYW

-289 YTGKGWEVSENQK
+289 YTGKGWEISENPK
-302 KVSFKHKNDVLSW
+302 KVSFKNKNDVVSW

-324 TKATITMQKRYPHL
+324 TEATITMLKSYPHL

-347 EASSE
+347 EASSD
-352 NVSYSV
+352 VSYSV
-358 DTFSE
+358 NSFSE
-363 KIYTMDGDSST
+363 KIYTMNGDSST
-374 TLHSYKVTYEVP
+374 TLHSYKVTYEIP
-386 EFSIESLKAVKM
+386 EFSIENLKAVKT

-422 VKDLASSLTKDKD
+422 VKDLAANLTNDKD

-450 HSFVYETMNVSFPAK
+450 NSFTYESTNVLFPAK
-465 NQDYVD
+465 SQDYVD

-496 GIPARWIKGYS
+496 GIPARWVKGYT

-513 TLVGAEGEDVYKVA
+513 TLASAEGADVYTIT

-534 VEVYFPEYGWIPF
+534 VEVYFPGYGWIPF

-562 TPAPTIQ
+562 TPAPISQ
-569 NSEETNSQNAQM
+569 NSEANNSNNEQI

-590 KNLIEDT
+590 KSLIEHT
-597 EETPTK
+597 EEASTK
-603 KITNSKNKF
+603 KVTNSKTSF
-612 SWWYVFLSTIPI
+612 SWWYVFLSTILI
-624 SIIGY
+624 SIMGY
-629 TLFATRMKWITFFI
+629 ILFITRMKWMTFLI
-643 ILFYKYRKDDAVFT
+643 IHFYRYRKDDAVYQ
-657 KAYNALLKHFARI
+657 KAYGALLKQFARI
-670 GIQRGKSQT
+670 GIPRGESQT
-679 FREYALHVDT
+679 FREYALHIDT
-689 LYNSNDMQQ
+689 LYKSADMQQ
-698 LTFSYEN
+698 LTASYEN
-705 AMYQKGQSAAEWEK
+705 AMYQQGQAAAEWKK
-719 SVHLWEVLMKKAAS
+719 SVHLWEVIMKKAAS
-733 PPKSND
+733 LPKSD
-739 FHSAI
+739 GFDTVI

>member
-1 MITLQTKKQLDMN
+1 MITLRTKYKWDMS
-14 RFFMHA
+14 RFFMHV

-59 TKWQIP
+59 TRWQIP
-65 IKIITILFIIHFLYY
+65 IKVVTILFIIHFLYY

-89 LTKFFTDIYQ
+89 LTKFFADISR
-99 NSSLLFQGNL
+99 NSSLFFQGDL

-116 PTLLFFLSFWFLSA
+116 PKLLFFLSFWFLSS
-130 FISFWMI
+130 FSSFWVI

-143 LFLTLTIIYI
+143 LFLALTIIYI
-153 TVFHNLHLYN
+153 TTFHNLHLYN
-163 ANFAIIRTVVIGF
+163 ANYAIIRTVVIGF
-176 FLLSLLRIERIKEME
+176 FILSLLQIERIKKME

-198 EISKLLRPLTIF
+198 AISKLLRPLTIF
-210 IVLSATIAYLAP
+210 IVLSATIAYFAP

-244 QQDVSKIGYGL
+244 EQEVSKIGYGL
-255 DDSRLGGPFK
+255 DDSQLGGPFK
-265 ADPTIVFTA
+265 PDNTIIFTA
-274 ATPNKQYW
+274 QTQNKQYW

-289 YTGKGWEVSENQK
+289 YTGKGWDISENPK
-302 KVSFKHKNDVLSW
+302 KVSFKNKNDVVSW
-315 YEQNTKTET
+315 YEPNTKTEIT
-324 TKATITMQKRYPHL
+324 EATITMQKSYPHL

-347 EASSE
+347 EASS

-358 DTFSE
+358 DPFSE
-363 KIYTMDGDSST
+363 KIYTMHGDSST
-374 TLHSYKVTYEVP
+374 TLNSYKVTYEVP
-386 EFSIESLKAVKM
+386 EFSIENLKSVKT
-398 NEGQETNPYFMTK
+398 NEGHETSPYFMTK

-422 VKDLASSLTKDKD
+422 VKDLAVNLTNDKD

-450 HSFVYETMNVSFPAK
+450 NSFVYETMNVLYPAK

-496 GIPARWIKGYS
+496 GIPARWVKGFT
-507 EGTLDN
+507 EGTLEN
-513 TLVGAEGEDVYKVA
+513 TLASAEGENVYTIA
-527 NDNAHSW
+527 NNNAHSW
-534 VEVYFPEYGWIPF
+534 VEVYFPGYGWIPF

-556 YNFINN
+556 YNFTNN
-562 TPAPTIQ
+562 TPAST
-569 NSEETNSQNAQM
+569 SQNNEVNNSNNEPI

-590 KNLIEDT
+590 KNLIENT
-597 EETPTK
+597 EEASTK
-603 KITNSKNKF
+603 KITNSKNDF
-612 SWWYVFLSTIPI
+612 SWWYVFLSTMPI

-629 TLFATRMKWITFFI
+629 ILFTTRMKWITFFI
-643 ILFYKYRKDDAVFT
+643 ILFYKYRKDDAVYQ
-657 KAYNALLKHFARI
+657 KAYGALLKQFARI
-670 GIQRGKSQT
+670 GIPRGESQT
-679 FREYALHVDT
+679 FREYALHIDT
-689 LYNSNDMQQ
+689 LYNSADMQQ

-705 AMYQKGQSAAEWEK
+705 AMYQKEQAAAEWK
-719 SVHLWEVLMKKAAS
+719 TSVHLWEVLMKKAAS
-733 PPKSND
+733 LPKSND
-739 FHSAI
+739 YDRVI

>member
-1 MITLQTKKQLDMN
+1 MITLRTKYKWDMS

-20 CAFLLLLEW
+20 CALLLLLEW

-59 TKWQIP
+59 TRWQIP
-65 IKIITILFIIHFLYY
+65 IKIVTILFIIHFLYY

-89 LTKFFTDIYQ
+89 LTKFFADISR
-99 NSSLLFQGNL
+99 NSSLFFQGDL

-116 PTLLFFLSFWFLSA
+116 PTLLFFLSFWFLSS
-130 FISFWMI
+130 FSSFWVI

-143 LFLTLTIIYI
+143 LFLALTIIYI
-153 TVFHNLHLYN
+153 ITFHNLHLYN
-163 ANFAIIRTVVIGF
+163 ANYAIIRTVVIGF
-176 FLLSLLRIERIKEME
+176 FMLSLLQTERIKEME

-210 IVLSATIAYLAP
+210 IVLSATIAYFAP

-244 QQDVSKIGYGL
+244 EQEVSKIGYGL
-255 DDSRLGGPFK
+255 YDSQLGGPFK
-265 ADPTIVFTA
+265 ADNTIVFTA
-274 ATPNKQYW
+274 QTQNKQYW

-289 YTGKGWEVSENQK
+289 YTGKGWEVSENPK
-302 KVSFKHKNDVLSW
+302 KVSFKNKNDVVSW
-315 YEQNTKTET
+315 YEQNTKTAT
-324 TKATITMQKRYPHL
+324 TEATITMQKNYPHL

-347 EASSE
+347 DASTD
-352 NVSYSV
+352 VSYSV
-358 DTFSE
+358 DPFSE
-363 KIYTMDGDSST
+363 KIYTMHGDSST
-374 TLHSYKVTYEVP
+374 TLNSYKVTYEIP
-386 EFSIESLKAVKM
+386 EFSIENLKAVKT
-398 NEGQETNPYFMTK
+398 NGGHETSSYFMTK

-422 VKDLASSLTKDKD
+422 VRDLAVNLTNDKD

-450 HSFVYETMNVSFPAK
+450 NSFVYETMNVLYPAK

-496 GIPARWIKGYS
+496 GIPARWVKGFA
-507 EGTLDN
+507 EGTLEN
-513 TLVGAEGEDVYKVA
+513 TLASTEGENVYKIA
-527 NDNAHSW
+527 NNNAHSW
-534 VEVYFPEYGWIPF
+534 VEVYFPGYGWIPF

-556 YNFINN
+556 YNFTNN
-562 TPAPTIQ
+562 TPAST
-569 NSEETNSQNAQM
+569 SQNNEVNNSNNEPI

-590 KNLIEDT
+590 KSLIENT
-597 EETPTK
+597 EEASTK
-603 KITNSKNKF
+603 KITNFKNDF

-629 TLFATRMKWITFFI
+629 ILFTTRMKWITFFI
-643 ILFYKYRKDDAVFT
+643 ILFYKYRKDDAVYQ
-657 KAYNALLKHFARI
+657 KAYGSLLKQFARI
-670 GIQRGKSQT
+670 GIPRGESQT
-679 FREYALHVDT
+679 FREYALHIDT
-689 LYNSNDMQQ
+689 LYNSADMQQ

-705 AMYQKGQSAAEWEK
+705 AMYQKEQAAAEWK
-719 SVHLWEVLMKKAAS
+719 TSVHLWEVLMKKAAS
-733 PPKSND
+733 LPKSND
-739 FHSAI
+739 YDRVI

>member
-1 MITLQTKKQLDMN
+1 MITLRTKYKWDMS
-14 RFFMHA
+14 RFFMHV

-59 TKWQIP
+59 TRWQIP
-65 IKIITILFIIHFLYY
+65 IKVVTILFIIHFLYY

-89 LTKFFTDIYQ
+89 LTKFSADISR
-99 NSSLLFQGNL
+99 NSSLFFQGDL

-116 PTLLFFLSFWFLSA
+116 PTLLFFLSFWFLSS
-130 FISFWMI
+130 FSSFWVI

-143 LFLTLTIIYI
+143 LFLALTIIYI
-153 TVFHNLHLYN
+153 TTFHNLHLYN
-163 ANFAIIRTVVIGF
+163 ANYAIIRTVVIGF
-176 FLLSLLRIERIKEME
+176 FMLSLLQIERIKEIE

-198 EISKLLRPLTIF
+198 AISKLLRPLTIF
-210 IVLSATIAYLAP
+210 IVLSATIAYFAP

-244 QQDVSKIGYGL
+244 EQEVSKIGYGL
-255 DDSRLGGPFK
+255 DDSQLGGPFK
-265 ADPTIVFTA
+265 PDNTIIFTA
-274 ATPNKQYW
+274 QTQNKQYW

-289 YTGKGWEVSENQK
+289 YTGKGWDISENPK
-302 KVSFKHKNDVLSW
+302 KVSFKNKNDVVSW
-315 YEQNTKTET
+315 YEPNTKTEIT
-324 TKATITMQKRYPHL
+324 EATITMQKSYPHL

-347 EASSE
+347 EASS

-358 DTFSE
+358 DPFSE
-363 KIYTMDGDSST
+363 KIYTMHGDSST
-374 TLHSYKVTYEVP
+374 TLNSYKVTYEVP
-386 EFSIESLKAVKM
+386 EFSIENLKSVKT
-398 NEGQETNPYFMTK
+398 NEGHETSPYFMTK

-422 VKDLASSLTKDKD
+422 VKDLAVNLTNDKD

-450 HSFVYETMNVSFPAK
+450 NSFVYETMNVLYPAK

-496 GIPARWIKGYS
+496 GIPARWVKGFT
-507 EGTLDN
+507 EGTLEN
-513 TLVGAEGEDVYKVA
+513 TLASAEGENVYTIA
-527 NDNAHSW
+527 NNNAHSW
-534 VEVYFPEYGWIPF
+534 VEVYFPGYGWIPF

-556 YNFINN
+556 YNFTNN
-562 TPAPTIQ
+562 TPAST
-569 NSEETNSQNAQM
+569 SQNNEVNNSNNEPI

-590 KNLIEDT
+590 KNLIENT
-597 EETPTK
+597 EEASTK
-603 KITNSKNKF
+603 KITNSKNDF
-612 SWWYVFLSTIPI
+612 SWWYVFLSTMPI

-629 TLFATRMKWITFFI
+629 ILFTTRMKWITFFI
-643 ILFYKYRKDDAVFT
+643 ILFYKYRKDDAVYQ
-657 KAYNALLKHFARI
+657 KAYGALLKQFARI
-670 GIQRGKSQT
+670 GIPRGESQT
-679 FREYALHVDT
+679 FREYALHIDT
-689 LYNSNDMQQ
+689 LYNSADMQQ

-705 AMYQKGQSAAEWEK
+705 AMYQKEQAAAEWK
-719 SVHLWEVLMKKAAS
+719 TSVHLWEVLMKKAAS
-733 PPKSND
+733 LPKSND
-739 FHSAI
+739 YDRVI

>member
-1 MITLQTKKQLDMN
+1 MITLQTKYKWDTN

-20 CAFLLLLEW
+20 CVFLLLLEW

-37 NVGRLDIFVIF
+37 NVGRLDIFVTF
-48 IGICFTLSFFQ
+48 IGICFALSFFQ
-59 TKWQIP
+59 TRWQIP
-65 IKIITILFIIHFLYY
+65 IKIVTVLFIIHSLYY

-89 LTKFFTDIYQ
+89 LTTFFSDMSR
-99 NSSLLFQGNL
+99 NSSLFFQGNL

-116 PTLLFFLSFWFLSA
+116 PTVLFFLSFWFLSS
-130 FISFWMI
+130 FTSFWII
-137 HKKRGL
+137 HKKRGF
-143 LFLTLTIIYI
+143 LFLVLTIIYI
-153 TVFHNLHLYN
+153 ATFHNLHLYN
-163 ANFAIIRTVVIGF
+163 ANYAIIRTVVIGF
-176 FLLSLLRIERIKEME
+176 FMLSLLRIERIKERE

-198 EISKLLRPLTIF
+198 EISKLLRPITIF
-210 IVLSATIAYLAP
+210 IVLLATIAYFAP

-244 QQDVSKIGYGL
+244 EQKVSTIGYGL

-274 ATPNKQYW
+274 RTQNKHYW

-289 YTGKGWEVSENQK
+289 YTGKGWGISENPK
-302 KVSFKHKNDVLSW
+302 KISFKNKNDVVSW

-324 TKATITMQKRYPHL
+324 TEATITMQKSYPHL

-347 EASSE
+347 EASSD
-352 NVSYSV
+352 VSYSV
-358 DTFSE
+358 DPFSE
-363 KIYTMDGDSST
+363 KIYTMNEDSST
-374 TLHSYKVTYEVP
+374 TLHSYKVTYEIP
-386 EFSIESLKAVKM
+386 EFSIENLKAVKT
-398 NEGQETNPYFMTK
+398 NEDQETNPYFMTK

-422 VKDLASSLTKDKD
+422 VKDLAVNLTNDKD

-450 HSFVYETMNVSFPAK
+450 NSFTYESTNVLFPAK
-465 NQDYVD
+465 SQDYVD

-496 GIPARWIKGYS
+496 GIPARWVKGYT

-513 TLVGAEGEDVYKVA
+513 TLASAEGADVYTIT

-534 VEVYFPEYGWIPF
+534 VEVYFPGYGWIPF

-562 TPAPTIQ
+562 TPAPISQ
-569 NSEETNSQNAQM
+569 NSEANNSNNEQIQ
-581 HQRNNEAKL
+581 QRNNEAKL
-590 KNLIEDT
+590 KSLIENT
-597 EETPTK
+597 EEASTK
-603 KITNSKNKF
+603 KVTNSKTSF
-612 SWWYVFLSTIPI
+612 SWWYVFLSTILI

-629 TLFATRMKWITFFI
+629 ILFTTRMNWMTFLI
-643 ILFYKYRKDDAVFT
+643 IHFYKYRKNDAVYQ
-657 KAYNALLKHFARI
+657 KAYGALLKQFARI
-670 GIQRGKSQT
+670 GIPRSESQT
-679 FREYALHVDT
+679 FREYALHIDT
-689 LYNSNDMQQ
+689 LYNSADMQQ
-698 LTFSYEN
+698 LTASYEN
-705 AMYQKGQSAAEWEK
+705 AMYKQEQAAEEWKK

-733 PPKSND
+733 LPKSD
-739 FHSAI
+739 GFDTVI

>member
-1 MITLQTKKQLDMN
+1 MMILQAKYKWDTN

-20 CAFLLLLEW
+20 CVFLLLLEW

-37 NVGRLDIFVIF
+37 NVGRLDIFVTF
-48 IGICFTLSFFQ
+48 IGICFALSFFQ
-59 TKWQIP
+59 TRWQIP
-65 IKIITILFIIHFLYY
+65 IKIVTVLFIIHSLYY

-89 LTKFFTDIYQ
+89 LTTFFSDMFR
-99 NSSLLFQGNL
+99 NSSLFFQGNL

-116 PTLLFFLSFWFLSA
+116 PTVLFFLSFWFLSS
-130 FISFWMI
+130 FTSFWII
-137 HKKRGL
+137 HKKRGF
-143 LFLTLTIIYI
+143 LFLVLTIIYI
-153 TVFHNLHLYN
+153 ATFHNLHLYN
-163 ANFAIIRTVVIGF
+163 ANYAIIRTVVIGF
-176 FLLSLLRIERIKEME
+176 FMLSLLQVERIKERE

-210 IVLSATIAYLAP
+210 IVLLATIAYFAP

-244 QQDVSKIGYGL
+244 EQKVSTIGYGL

-265 ADPTIVFTA
+265 ADPTVVFTA
-274 ATPNKQYW
+274 RTQNKQYW

-289 YTGKGWEVSENQK
+289 YTGKGWEISENPK
-302 KVSFKHKNDVLSW
+302 KISFKNKNDVVSW
-315 YEQNTKTET
+315 YEQNTKMKTTE
-324 TKATITMQKRYPHL
+324 ATITMQKSYPHL

-347 EASSE
+347 EAASD
-352 NVSYSV
+352 VSYSV
-358 DTFSE
+358 DPFSE
-363 KIYTMDGDSST
+363 KIYTMNGDSST
-374 TLHSYKVTYEVP
+374 TLHSYKVTYEIP
-386 EFSIESLKAVKM
+386 KFSIENLKAVKT

-422 VKDLASSLTKDKD
+422 VKDLAANLTNDKD

-450 HSFVYETMNVSFPAK
+450 NSFVYETMNVMIPAK

-489 IVLLRSA
+489 IVLLRSV
-496 GIPARWIKGYS
+496 GIPARWVKGYT
-507 EGTLDN
+507 EGTLEN
-513 TLVGAEGEDVYKVA
+513 TFAGTEGENVYKIA
-527 NDNAHSW
+527 NNNAHSW
-534 VEVYFPEYGWIPF
+534 VEVYFPGYGWIPF

-562 TPAPTIQ
+562 TPAPISQ
-569 NSEETNSQNAQM
+569 NSEANNSNNQQI

-590 KNLIEDT
+590 KSLIENT
-597 EETPTK
+597 EETSTK
-603 KITNSKNKF
+603 KVTNSKTSF

-629 TLFATRMKWITFFI
+629 ILFTTRMKWITFFI
-643 ILFYKYRKDDAVFT
+643 ILFYKYRKGDAVYL
-657 KAYNALLKHFARI
+657 KAYGALLKQFARI
-670 GIQRGKSQT
+670 GIPRGESQT
-679 FREYALHVDT
+679 FREYALRIDT
-689 LYNSNDMQQ
+689 LYNSADMQQ

-705 AMYQKGQSAAEWEK
+705 AMYQNGQTAAEWKK

-733 PPKSND
+733 LPKSNEFD
-739 FHSAI
+739 TMI

>member
-1 MITLQTKKQLDMN
+1 MITLQTKYKWDTN

-20 CAFLLLLEW
+20 CVFLLLLEW

-37 NVGRLDIFVIF
+37 NVGRLDIFVTF
-48 IGICFTLSFFQ
+48 IGICFALSFFQ
-59 TKWQIP
+59 TRWQIP
-65 IKIITILFIIHFLYY
+65 IKIVTVLFIIHSLYY

-89 LTKFFTDIYQ
+89 LTTFFSDMSR
-99 NSSLLFQGNL
+99 NSSLFFQGNL

-116 PTLLFFLSFWFLSA
+116 PTVLFFLSFWFLSS
-130 FISFWMI
+130 FTSFWII
-137 HKKRGL
+137 HKKRGF
-143 LFLTLTIIYI
+143 LFLVLTIIYI
-153 TVFHNLHLYN
+153 ATFHNLHLYN
-163 ANFAIIRTVVIGF
+163 ANYAIIRTVVIGF
-176 FLLSLLRIERIKEME
+176 FMLSLLQVERIKERE

-210 IVLSATIAYLAP
+210 IVLLATIAYFAP

-244 QQDVSKIGYGL
+244 EQKVSTIGYGL
-255 DDSRLGGPFK
+255 DDSRLGGPFQ

-274 ATPNKQYW
+274 RTQNKHYW
-282 RVETKDF
+282 RVETQDF
-289 YTGKGWEVSENQK
+289 YTGKGWEISENPK
-302 KVSFKHKNDVLSW
+302 KISFKNKNDIVSW

-324 TKATITMQKRYPHL
+324 TEATITMQKSYPHL

-347 EASSE
+347 EASSD
-352 NVSYSV
+352 VSYSV
-358 DTFSE
+358 DPFSE
-363 KIYTMDGDSST
+363 KIYTMNEDSST
-374 TLHSYKVTYEVP
+374 TLHSYKVTYEIP
-386 EFSIESLKAVKM
+386 EFSIENLKAVKT

-422 VKDLASSLTKDKD
+422 VKDLAVNLTNDKD

-450 HSFVYETMNVSFPAK
+450 NSFTYESTNVLFPAK
-465 NQDYVD
+465 SQDYVD

-496 GIPARWIKGYS
+496 GIPARWVKGYT

-513 TLVGAEGEDVYKVA
+513 TLASAEGADVYTIT

-534 VEVYFPEYGWIPF
+534 VEVYFPGYGWIPF

-562 TPAPTIQ
+562 TPAPISQ
-569 NSEETNSQNAQM
+569 NSEANNSNNEQIQ
-581 HQRNNEAKL
+581 QRNNEAKL
-590 KNLIEDT
+590 KSLIENT
-597 EETPTK
+597 EEASTK
-603 KITNSKNKF
+603 KVTNSKTSF
-612 SWWYVFLSTIPI
+612 SWWYVFLSTILI

-629 TLFATRMKWITFFI
+629 ILFTTRMNWMTFLI
-643 ILFYKYRKDDAVFT
+643 IHFYKYRKNDAVYQ
-657 KAYNALLKHFARI
+657 KAYGALLKQFARI
-670 GIQRGKSQT
+670 GIPRSESQT
-679 FREYALHVDT
+679 FREYALHIDT
-689 LYNSNDMQQ
+689 LYNSADMQQ
-698 LTFSYEN
+698 LTASYEN
-705 AMYQKGQSAAEWEK
+705 AMYKQEQAAEEWKK

-733 PPKSND
+733 LPKSD
-739 FHSAI
+739 GFDTVI

>member
-1 MITLQTKKQLDMN
+1 MITLRTKYKWDMS
-14 RFFMHA
+14 RFFMHV

-29 LRPLIGIT
+29 LRPLISIT

-59 TKWQIP
+59 TRWQIP
-65 IKIITILFIIHFLYY
+65 IKIVTILFIIHFLYY

-89 LTKFFTDIYQ
+89 LTKFFADISR
-99 NSSLLFQGNL
+99 NSSLFFQGDL

-116 PTLLFFLSFWFLSA
+116 PTLLFFLSFWFLSS
-130 FISFWMI
+130 FSSFWVI

-143 LFLTLTIIYI
+143 LFLALTIIYI
-153 TVFHNLHLYN
+153 TTFHNLHLYN
-163 ANFAIIRTVVIGF
+163 ANYAIIRTVVIGF
-176 FLLSLLRIERIKEME
+176 FILSLLQIERIKKME

-198 EISKLLRPLTIF
+198 AISKLLRPLTIF
-210 IVLSATIAYLAP
+210 IVLSATIAYFAP

-244 QQDVSKIGYGL
+244 EQEVSKIGYGL
-255 DDSRLGGPFK
+255 DDSQLGGPFK
-265 ADPTIVFTA
+265 PDNTIIFTA
-274 ATPNKQYW
+274 QTQNKQYW

-289 YTGKGWEVSENQK
+289 YTGKGWDLSENRK
-302 KVSFKHKNDVLSW
+302 KVSFKNKNDVVSW
-315 YEQNTKTET
+315 YEPNTKTEIT
-324 TKATITMQKRYPHL
+324 EATITMQKSYPHL

-347 EASSE
+347 EASSD
-352 NVSYSV
+352 VSYSV
-358 DTFSE
+358 DPFSE
-363 KIYTMDGDSST
+363 KIYTMQGDSST
-374 TLHSYKVTYEVP
+374 TLNSYKVTYEIP
-386 EFSIESLKAVKM
+386 EFSIENLKSVKT
-398 NEGQETNPYFMTK
+398 NEGHETSPYFMTK

-422 VKDLASSLTKDKD
+422 VRDLAVNLTNDKG

-450 HSFVYETMNVSFPAK
+450 NSFVYETMNVLYPAK

-496 GIPARWIKGYS
+496 GIPARWVKGYT
-507 EGTLDN
+507 EGTLEN
-513 TLVGAEGEDVYKVA
+513 TLASTEGENVYTIA
-527 NDNAHSW
+527 NNNAHSW
-534 VEVYFPEYGWIPF
+534 VEVYFPGYGWIPF

-556 YNFINN
+556 YNFTNN
-562 TPAPTIQ
+562 TPAST
-569 NSEETNSQNAQM
+569 SQNNEVNNSNNEPI

-590 KNLIEDT
+590 KSLIENT
-597 EETPTK
+597 EEASTK
-603 KITNSKNKF
+603 KITNSKNDF

-629 TLFATRMKWITFFI
+629 ILFTTRMKWITFFI
-643 ILFYKYRKDDAVFT
+643 ILFYKYRKDDAVYQ
-657 KAYNALLKHFARI
+657 KAYGALLKQFARI
-670 GIQRGKSQT
+670 GIPRGESQT
-679 FREYALHVDT
+679 FREYALHIDT
-689 LYNSNDMQQ
+689 LYNSADMQQ

-705 AMYQKGQSAAEWEK
+705 AMYQKEQAAAEWK
-719 SVHLWEVLMKKAAS
+719 TSVHLWEVLMKKAAS
-733 PPKSND
+733 LPKSND
-739 FHSAI
+739 YDRVI

>member
-1 MITLQTKKQLDMN
+1 MITLQTKYKWDTN

-20 CAFLLLLEW
+20 CVFLLLLEW

-37 NVGRLDIFVIF
+37 NVGRLDIFVTF
-48 IGICFTLSFFQ
+48 IGICFALSFFQ
-59 TKWQIP
+59 TRWQIP
-65 IKIITILFIIHFLYY
+65 IKIVTVLFIIHSLYY

-89 LTKFFTDIYQ
+89 LTTFFSDMSR
-99 NSSLLFQGNL
+99 NSSLFFQGNL

-116 PTLLFFLSFWFLSA
+116 PTVLFFLSFWFLSS
-130 FISFWMI
+130 FTSFWII
-137 HKKRGL
+137 HKKRGF
-143 LFLTLTIIYI
+143 LFLVLTIIYI
-153 TVFHNLHLYN
+153 ATFHNLHLYN
-163 ANFAIIRTVVIGF
+163 ANYAIIRTVVIGF
-176 FLLSLLRIERIKEME
+176 FMLSLLQVERIKERE

-210 IVLSATIAYLAP
+210 IVLLVTIAYFAP

-244 QQDVSKIGYGL
+244 EQKVSTIGYGL

-274 ATPNKQYW
+274 RTQNKHYW

-289 YTGKGWEVSENQK
+289 YTGKGWGISENPK
-302 KVSFKHKNDVLSW
+302 KISFKNKNDVVSW

-324 TKATITMQKRYPHL
+324 TEATITMQKSYPHL

-347 EASSE
+347 EASSD
-352 NVSYSV
+352 VSYSV
-358 DTFSE
+358 DPFSE
-363 KIYTMDGDSST
+363 KIYTMNEDSST
-374 TLHSYKVTYEVP
+374 TLHSYKVTYEIP
-386 EFSIESLKAVKM
+386 EFSIENLKAVKT

-422 VKDLASSLTKDKD
+422 VKDLAVNLTNDKD

-450 HSFVYETMNVSFPAK
+450 NSFTYESTNVLFPAK
-465 NQDYVD
+465 SQDYVD

-496 GIPARWIKGYS
+496 GIPARWVKGYT

-513 TLVGAEGEDVYKVA
+513 TLASAEGADVYTIT

-534 VEVYFPEYGWIPF
+534 VEVYFPGYGWIPF

-562 TPAPTIQ
+562 TPAPISQ
-569 NSEETNSQNAQM
+569 NSEANNSNNEQIQ
-581 HQRNNEAKL
+581 QRNNEAKL
-590 KNLIEDT
+590 KSLIENT
-597 EETPTK
+597 EEASTK
-603 KITNSKNKF
+603 KVTNSKTSF
-612 SWWYVFLSTIPI
+612 SWWYVFLSTILI

-629 TLFATRMKWITFFI
+629 ILFTTRMNWMTFLI
-643 ILFYKYRKDDAVFT
+643 IHFYKYRKNDAVYQ
-657 KAYNALLKHFARI
+657 KAYGALLKQFARI
-670 GIQRGKSQT
+670 GIPRSESQT
-679 FREYALHVDT
+679 FREYALHIDT
-689 LYNSNDMQQ
+689 LYNSADMQQ
-698 LTFSYEN
+698 LTASYEN
-705 AMYQKGQSAAEWEK
+705 AMYKQEQAAEEWKK

-733 PPKSND
+733 LPKSD
-739 FHSAI
+739 GFDTVI

>member
-1 MITLQTKKQLDMN
+1 MITLQTKYKWDTN

-20 CAFLLLLEW
+20 CVFLLLLEW

-37 NVGRLDIFVIF
+37 NVGRLDIFVTF
-48 IGICFTLSFFQ
+48 IGICFALSFFQ
-59 TKWQIP
+59 TRWQIP
-65 IKIITILFIIHFLYY
+65 IKIITVLFIIHSLYY
-80 KNAFINPSW
+80 KNAFINLSW
-89 LTKFFTDIYQ
+89 LTTFFSDMSR
-99 NSSLLFQGNL
+99 NSSLFFQGNL

-116 PTLLFFLSFWFLSA
+116 PTVLFFLSFWFLSS
-130 FISFWMI
+130 FTSFWII
-137 HKKRGL
+137 HKKRGF
-143 LFLTLTIIYI
+143 LFLVLTIIYI
-153 TVFHNLHLYN
+153 ATFHNLHLYN
-163 ANFAIIRTVVIGF
+163 ANYAIIRTVVIGF
-176 FLLSLLRIERIKEME
+176 FMLSLLQVERIKERE

-210 IVLSATIAYLAP
+210 IVLLATIAYFSP

-244 QQDVSKIGYGL
+244 EQKVSTIGYGL

-274 ATPNKQYW
+274 RTQNKHYW

-289 YTGKGWEVSENQK
+289 YTGKGWEISENPK
-302 KVSFKHKNDVLSW
+302 KISFKNKNDVVSW

-324 TKATITMQKRYPHL
+324 TEATITMQKSYPHL

-347 EASSE
+347 EASSD
-352 NVSYSV
+352 VSYSV
-358 DTFSE
+358 DPFSE
-363 KIYTMDGDSST
+363 KIYTMNEDSST
-374 TLHSYKVTYEVP
+374 TLHSYKVTYEIP
-386 EFSIESLKAVKM
+386 EFSIENLKAVKT

-422 VKDLASSLTKDKD
+422 VKDLAVNLTNDKD

-450 HSFVYETMNVSFPAK
+450 NSFTYESTNVLFPAK
-465 NQDYVD
+465 SQDYVD

-496 GIPARWIKGYS
+496 GIPARWVKGYT

-513 TLVGAEGEDVYKVA
+513 TLASAEGADVYTIT

-534 VEVYFPEYGWIPF
+534 VEVYFPGYGWIPF

-562 TPAPTIQ
+562 TPAPISQ
-569 NSEETNSQNAQM
+569 NSEANNSNNEQIQ
-581 HQRNNEAKL
+581 QRNNEAKL
-590 KNLIEDT
+590 KSLIENT
-597 EETPTK
+597 EEASTK
-603 KITNSKNKF
+603 KVTNSKTSF
-612 SWWYVFLSTIPI
+612 SWWYVFLSTILI

-629 TLFATRMKWITFFI
+629 ILFTTRMNWMTFLI
-643 ILFYKYRKDDAVFT
+643 IHFYKYRKNDAVYQ
-657 KAYNALLKHFARI
+657 KAYGALLKQFARI
-670 GIQRGKSQT
+670 GIPRSESQT
-679 FREYALHVDT
+679 FREYALHIDT
-689 LYNSNDMQQ
+689 LYNSADMQQ
-698 LTFSYEN
+698 LTASYEN
-705 AMYQKGQSAAEWEK
+705 AMYKQEQAAEEWKK

-733 PPKSND
+733 LPKSD
-739 FHSAI
+739 GFDTVI

>member
-1 MITLQTKKQLDMN
+1 MITLRAKYKWDMS
-14 RFFMHA
+14 RFFMHV
-20 CAFLLLLEW
+20 CALLLLLEW

-59 TKWQIP
+59 TRWQIP
-65 IKIITILFIIHFLYY
+65 IKIVTILFIIHFLYY

-89 LTKFFTDIYQ
+89 LTKFFADISR
-99 NSSLLFQGNL
+99 NSSLFFQGDL

-116 PTLLFFLSFWFLSA
+116 PTLLFFLSFWFLSS
-130 FISFWMI
+130 FSSFWVI

-143 LFLTLTIIYI
+143 LFLALTIIYI
-153 TVFHNLHLYN
+153 TTFHNVHLYN
-163 ANFAIIRTVVIGF
+163 ANYAIIRTVVIGF
-176 FLLSLLRIERIKEME
+176 FMLSLLQIERIKEIE

-198 EISKLLRPLTIF
+198 VISKLLRPLTIF
-210 IVLSATIAYLAP
+210 IVLSATIAYFAP
-222 KFGPQWPNPMD
+222 KFGPQWPNPMN

-244 QQDVSKIGYGL
+244 EQEVSKIGYGL
-255 DDSRLGGPFK
+255 YDSQLGGPFK
-265 ADPTIVFTA
+265 ADNTIVFTA
-274 ATPNKQYW
+274 QTQNKQYW

-289 YTGKGWEVSENQK
+289 YTGKGWEVSENPK
-302 KVSFKHKNDVLSW
+302 KVSFKNKNDVVSW

-324 TKATITMQKRYPHL
+324 TEATITMQKSYPHL

-347 EASSE
+347 DASTD
-352 NVSYSV
+352 VSYSV
-358 DTFSE
+358 DPFSE
-363 KIYTMDGDSST
+363 KIYTMHGDSST
-374 TLHSYKVTYEVP
+374 TLNSYKVTYEIP
-386 EFSIESLKAVKM
+386 EFFIGNLKSVKT
-398 NEGQETNPYFMTK
+398 NEGHETSPYFMTK

-422 VKDLASSLTKDKD
+422 VKDLAVNLTNDKD

-450 HSFVYETMNVSFPAK
+450 NSFVYETMNVLYPAK

-496 GIPARWIKGYS
+496 GIPARWVKGFT
-507 EGTLDN
+507 EGTLEN
-513 TLVGAEGEDVYKVA
+513 TLASAEGENVYTIA
-527 NDNAHSW
+527 NNNAHSW
-534 VEVYFPEYGWIPF
+534 VEVYFPGYGWIPF

-556 YNFINN
+556 YNFTNN
-562 TPAPTIQ
+562 TPAST
-569 NSEETNSQNAQM
+569 SQNNEVNNSNNEPI

-590 KNLIEDT
+590 KSLIENT
-597 EETPTK
+597 EEASTK
-603 KITNSKNKF
+603 KITNSKNDF

-629 TLFATRMKWITFFI
+629 ILFTTRMKWITFFI
-643 ILFYKYRKDDAVFT
+643 ILFYKYRKDDAVYQ
-657 KAYNALLKHFARI
+657 KAYGTLLNQFARI
-670 GIQRGKSQT
+670 GIPRGESQT
-679 FREYALHVDT
+679 FREYALHIDT
-689 LYNSNDMQQ
+689 LYNSADMQQ

-705 AMYQKGQSAAEWEK
+705 AMYQKEQAAAEWK
-719 SVHLWEVLMKKAAS
+719 TSVHLWEVLMKKAAS
-733 PPKSND
+733 LPKSND
-739 FHSAI
+739 YDRVI

>member
-1 MITLQTKKQLDMN
+1 MITLQTKYKWDTN

-20 CAFLLLLEW
+20 CVFLLLLEW

-37 NVGRLDIFVIF
+37 NVGRLDIFVTF
-48 IGICFTLSFFQ
+48 IGICFALSFFQ
-59 TKWQIP
+59 TRWQIP
-65 IKIITILFIIHFLYY
+65 IKIVTVLFIIHSLYY

-89 LTKFFTDIYQ
+89 LTTFFSDMSR
-99 NSSLLFQGNL
+99 NSSLFFQGNL

-116 PTLLFFLSFWFLSA
+116 PTVLFFLSFWFLSS
-130 FISFWMI
+130 FTSFWII
-137 HKKRGL
+137 HKKRGF
-143 LFLTLTIIYI
+143 LFLVLTIIYI
-153 TVFHNLHLYN
+153 ATFHNLHLYN
-163 ANFAIIRTVVIGF
+163 ANYAIIRTVVIGF
-176 FLLSLLRIERIKEME
+176 FMLSLLQVERIKERE

-210 IVLSATIAYLAP
+210 IVLLVTIAYFAP

-244 QQDVSKIGYGL
+244 EQKVSTIGYGL
-255 DDSRLGGPFK
+255 DDSRLGGPFQ

-274 ATPNKQYW
+274 RTQNKHYW

-289 YTGKGWEVSENQK
+289 YTGKGWEISENPK
-302 KVSFKHKNDVLSW
+302 KISFKNKNDIVSW

-324 TKATITMQKRYPHL
+324 TEATITMQKSYPHL

-347 EASSE
+347 EASSD
-352 NVSYSV
+352 VSYSV
-358 DTFSE
+358 DPFSE
-363 KIYTMDGDSST
+363 KIYTMNEDSST
-374 TLHSYKVTYEVP
+374 TLHSYKVTYEIP
-386 EFSIESLKAVKM
+386 EFSIENLKAVKT

-422 VKDLASSLTKDKD
+422 VKDLAVNLTNDKD

-450 HSFVYETMNVSFPAK
+450 NSFTYESTNVLFPAK
-465 NQDYVD
+465 SQDYVD

-496 GIPARWIKGYS
+496 GIPARWVKGYT

-513 TLVGAEGEDVYKVA
+513 TLASAEGADVYTIT

-534 VEVYFPEYGWIPF
+534 VEVYFPGYGWIPF

-562 TPAPTIQ
+562 TPAPISQ
-569 NSEETNSQNAQM
+569 NSEANNSNNVQIQ
-581 HQRNNEAKL
+581 QRNNEAKL
-590 KNLIEDT
+590 KSLIENT
-597 EETPTK
+597 EEASTK
-603 KITNSKNKF
+603 KVTNSKTSF
-612 SWWYVFLSTIPI
+612 SWWYVFLSTILI

-629 TLFATRMKWITFFI
+629 ILFTTRMNWMTFLI
-643 ILFYKYRKDDAVFT
+643 IHFYKYRKNDAVYQ
-657 KAYNALLKHFARI
+657 KAYGALLKQFARI
-670 GIQRGKSQT
+670 GIPRSESQT
-679 FREYALHVDT
+679 FREYALHIDT
-689 LYNSNDMQQ
+689 LYNSADMQQ
-698 LTFSYEN
+698 LTASYEN
-705 AMYQKGQSAAEWEK
+705 AMYKREQAAEEWKK

-733 PPKSND
+733 LPKSD
-739 FHSAI
+739 GFDTVI